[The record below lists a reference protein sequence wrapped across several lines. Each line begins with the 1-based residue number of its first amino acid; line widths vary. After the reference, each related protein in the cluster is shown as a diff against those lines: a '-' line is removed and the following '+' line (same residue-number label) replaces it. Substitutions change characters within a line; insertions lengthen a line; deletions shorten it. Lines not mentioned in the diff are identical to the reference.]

1 MQWSATRVRDVLL
14 HPTIE
19 AEREFGNGEVAQ
31 IRVEL
36 PPALIGKS
44 VNELTI
50 PGDITVAVIVR
61 SGKAILPTLVLQF
74 REGDIRPLPGR
85 PRGLRPLRVLPGDAR
100 MKVLI
105 AGGGQRRSAS
115 CSPVLFGD
123 ACEPSL
129 LERAGIRGMD
139 VVVAATGD

>member
-105 AGGGQRRSAS
+105 AGAGNVGRHLARRSSSGTPAN
-115 CSPVLFGD
+115 
-123 ACEPSL
+123 
-129 LERAGIRGMD
+129 RAFWSGPGFAVWMSW
-139 VVVAATGD
+139 